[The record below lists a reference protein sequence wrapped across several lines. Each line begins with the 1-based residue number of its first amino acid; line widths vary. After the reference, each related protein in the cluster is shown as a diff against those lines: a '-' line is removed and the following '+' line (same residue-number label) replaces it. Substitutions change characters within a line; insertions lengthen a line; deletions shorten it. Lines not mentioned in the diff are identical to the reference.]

1 MGNPLI
7 SFNGFWTG
15 LSTFAGVLHVILS
28 NDRYLHEH
36 PRMLDYDYQ
45 ELINICILCKT
56 TLVSSG
62 KSSTFCDDKHLVFVF
77 VHIIERVENKAR
89 FNSGKGLSGS

>member
-1 MGNPLI
+1 M
-7 SFNGFWTG
+7 
-15 LSTFAGVLHVILS
+15 HVILS

-62 KSSTFCDDKHLVFVF
+62 KSSTFCDDKRLVFVF
-77 VHIIERVENKAR
+77 VHIIERVENKAT
-89 FNSGKGLSGS
+89 FNSGKDLSGS